1 MVSGNAVLAGWA
13 SVDITPDIPCRMGG
27 YGARTEPANAIHD
40 PLYASALAIGTKEQA
55 FVLIVCDCIAVD
67 ASMTLEVRRRITT
80 SIPGAT
86 VWLSAMHTHSGPF
99 ISYEVSI
106 LAETPNIPASERLIA
121 GAAKAAEE
129 AVAQMHHVDVRWA
142 SGAINGVASNRDHP
156 ENAAD
161 IVLDLLIFYDVNEQ
175 IGEPLAIFGSFP
187 CHPTVL
193 SAANLAISADLS
205 GAFRRQMHEILGVEQ
220 ASTPMIALATGAAGD
235 ISTRH
240 TRQGQGFEELERLGR
255 LLAEQ
260 AYGLLAQA
268 RPIRLDLPRI
278 QTTRIAV
285 EAKEALP
292 TDELAAY
299 TSTIE
304 RSMQAAWKAGKV
316 AEARTLETALQGL
329 QVAQQRATSQECR
342 MQEETKSLEVA
353 VATLGEVAFAAVPG
367 ELYNRIGAEL
377 RQGAKGALL
386 FLGYTNG
393 YVGYIPTREAYN
405 EMDYEVLMSPFAP
418 GTAERLGEE
427 LNAMLTRH

>member
-1 MVSGNAVLAGWA
+1 MVSDNAVLAGWA

-40 PLYASALAIGTKEQA
+40 PLYASALAIGTTEQP

-67 ASMTLEVRRRITT
+67 ASMTQEVRRRITK
-80 SIPGAT
+80 SIRGAT
-86 VWLSAMHTHSGPF
+86 VWLSATHTHSGPF
-99 ISYEVSI
+99 ISHALSI
-106 LAETPNIPASERLIA
+106 PPETLQTAAADRLIA

-142 SGAINGVASNRDHP
+142 SGAIKGVASNRDHP

-161 IVLDLLIFYDVNEQ
+161 IALDLLSFYDVNEQ

-193 SAANLAISADLS
+193 SASNLAISADLP
-205 GAFRRQMHEILGVEQ
+205 GAFRRQMHEILGVKQ
-220 ASTPMIALATGAAGD
+220 ASAPMIALATGAAGD

-240 TRQGQGFEELERLGR
+240 TRQGQGFEELERLGS

-268 RPIRLDLPRI
+268 RQIRLALPRI
-278 QTTRIAV
+278 QTTGVAV
-285 EAKEALP
+285 EAKDALP
-292 TDELAAY
+292 EDELAAY
-299 TSTIE
+299 TSMIE
-304 RSMQAAWKAGKV
+304 RSMQAARQVGKV

-329 QVAQQRATSQECR
+329 QVAQKRAMLQEEG
-342 MQEETKSLEVA
+342 MQEDTNSLEVA

-418 GTAERLGEE
+418 GTAERLGEA